1 MVEMGEQAQEEI
13 GDAMGIEKEA
23 RQAGKHGRAM
33 LESKQIVTRDRVD
46 IAIAIAVGA
55 LIMFGALLTEAIS
68 L

>member
-23 RQAGKHGRAM
+23 RRDCNHGRATHKG
-33 LESKQIVTRDRVD
+33 KQIVTRDRVD
-46 IAIAIAVGA
+46 IAIAIIVGA
-55 LIMFGALLTEAIS
+55 AIMFGALLTEVG